1 MARNTPMVQQ
11 KKFSTMISTPSYQAM
26 IANTLR
32 DPNRQRRFVAAI
44 TSAVAATPALQSC
57 NPSSILAGALLGE
70 GLNLSPSP
78 QLGQFYLV
86 PFKCKAKDARGN
98 QLKDQNGEDLYE
110 NKAQFVLGY
119 KGYVQMALK
128 SKQYADMDAVIVK
141 EGEYL
146 GRDPNTGKPVFE
158 FISDDAEWQQR
169 PAAGYMAYL
178 EYDGGFRK
186 TIYWSKEKMLA
197 HADRFSPAFSA
208 QALKRLEAGEIPD
221 RDLWRYSSFW
231 YKDFD
236 GMACKT
242 MLRQLISK
250 WGILS
255 TEMQAAITQDGQ
267 FADCDLKK
275 RDVVVQDVDVV
286 SDVPEE
292 SMDELAPVAE
302 DGAITLDDL

>member
-286 SDVPEE
+286 SDAPEE

>member
-128 SKQYADMDAVIVK
+128 SKQYVDMDAVVVK

-146 GRDPNTGKPVFE
+146 GRDPSTGKPMFT
-158 FISDDAEWQQR
+158 FLSDDEEWQRR
-169 PAAGYMAYL
+169 PTAGYMAYL

-186 TIYWSKEKMLA
+186 TVYWSKEKMMA

-275 RDVVVQDVDVV
+275 QDVVVHDVDVV
-286 SDVPEE
+286 SDAPEE
-292 SMDELAPVAE
+292 AMDELDPIVE
-302 DGAITLDDL
+302 DGEITLDDL

>member
-128 SKQYADMDAVIVK
+128 SKQYVDMDAVVVK

-146 GRDPNTGKPVFE
+146 GRDPSTGKPMFA
-158 FISDDAEWQQR
+158 FLSDDEEWQQR
-169 PAAGYMAYL
+169 PTAGYMAYL

-186 TIYWSKEKMLA
+186 TIYWSKEKMMA

-221 RDLWRYSSFW
+221 RDSVAVLLLLVQGFRW
-231 YKDFD
+231 D
-236 GMACKT
+236 G
-242 MLRQLISK
+242 LQDH
-250 WGILS
+250 
-255 TEMQAAITQDGQ
+255 AAA
-267 FADCDLKK
+267 ADLQVGHPLHGDAGCDRPGWTVCGL
-275 RDVVVQDVDVV
+275 
-286 SDVPEE
+286 
-292 SMDELAPVAE
+292 
-302 DGAITLDDL
+302 

>member
-128 SKQYADMDAVIVK
+128 S
-141 EGEYL
+141 
-146 GRDPNTGKPVFE
+146 R
-158 FISDDAEWQQR
+158 
-169 PAAGYMAYL
+169 
-178 EYDGGFRK
+178 
-186 TIYWSKEKMLA
+186 
-197 HADRFSPAFSA
+197 
-208 QALKRLEAGEIPD
+208 
-221 RDLWRYSSFW
+221 
-231 YKDFD
+231 
-236 GMACKT
+236 
-242 MLRQLISK
+242 
-250 WGILS
+250 
-255 TEMQAAITQDGQ
+255 
-267 FADCDLKK
+267 
-275 RDVVVQDVDVV
+275 
-286 SDVPEE
+286 
-292 SMDELAPVAE
+292 
-302 DGAITLDDL
+302 

>member
-1 MARNTPMVQQ
+1 MFA
-11 KKFSTMISTPSYQAM
+11 FLS
-26 IANTLR
+26 
-32 DPNRQRRFVAAI
+32 DDEEWQRRP
-44 TSAVAATPALQSC
+44 T
-57 NPSSILAGALLGE
+57 
-70 GLNLSPSP
+70 
-78 QLGQFYLV
+78 
-86 PFKCKAKDARGN
+86 
-98 QLKDQNGEDLYE
+98 
-110 NKAQFVLGY
+110 
-119 KGYVQMALK
+119 
-128 SKQYADMDAVIVK
+128 
-141 EGEYL
+141 
-146 GRDPNTGKPVFE
+146 
-158 FISDDAEWQQR
+158 
-169 PAAGYMAYL
+169 AGYMAYL

-186 TIYWSKEKMLA
+186 TVYWSKEKMMA

-275 RDVVVQDVDVV
+275 KDVVVHDVDVV
-286 SDVPEE
+286 SDAPEE
-292 SMDELAPVAE
+292 AMDELDPIAE
-302 DGAITLDDL
+302 DGGITLDDL

>member
-146 GRDPNTGKPVFE
+146 GRDPSTGKPVFE

-169 PAAGYMAYL
+169 PTAGYMAYL

-186 TIYWSKEKMLA
+186 TIYWSKEKMMA

-208 QALKRLEAGEIPD
+208 QALQRLEAGEIPD
-221 RDLWRYSSFW
+221 RDMWRYSSFW

-255 TEMQAAITQDGQ
+255 TEMQAAIAQDGQ

-275 RDVVVQDVDVV
+275 RGVVMHDVDIVA
-286 SDVPEE
+286 DIPEE
-292 SMDELAPVAE
+292 VVDDLEPVVEDE
-302 DGAITLDDL
+302 GITLDDL

>member
-186 TIYWSKEKMLA
+186 TIYWSKEKMMA

-275 RDVVVQDVDVV
+275 QDVVVQDVDVV
-286 SDVPEE
+286 SDAPEE
-292 SMDELAPVAE
+292 AMDELDPIVE
-302 DGAITLDDL
+302 DGEITLDDL

>member
-128 SKQYADMDAVIVK
+128 SRQYVDMDAVVVK

-146 GRDPNTGKPVFE
+146 GRDPSTGKPMFA
-158 FISDDAEWQQR
+158 FLSDDEEWQQC
-169 PAAGYMAYL
+169 PTAGYMAYL

-186 TIYWSKEKMLA
+186 TIYWSKEKMMA

-286 SDVPEE
+286 SDAPEE

>member
-186 TIYWSKEKMLA
+186 TIYWSKEKMMA